1 MNRYIAKFWRGN
13 PQSSK
18 GGYETERI
26 IEAKTVAS
34 AKKKAKEFEN
44 PTYGTM
50 TLIDIK
56 KADIL
61 E

>member
-13 PQSSK
+13 PQSPK

-26 IEAKTVAS
+26 IDAKTIAS
-34 AKKKAKEFEN
+34 AKKKAREFEN
-44 PTYGTM
+44 TTYGTM

-56 KADIL
+56 KVDL
-61 E
+61 FE